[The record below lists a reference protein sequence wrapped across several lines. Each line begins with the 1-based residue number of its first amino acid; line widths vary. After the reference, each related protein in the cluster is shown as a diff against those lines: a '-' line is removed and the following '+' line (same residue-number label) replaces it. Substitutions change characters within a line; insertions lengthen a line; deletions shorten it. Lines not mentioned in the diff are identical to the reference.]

1 MSNAV
6 KIIKLTNNKDR
17 KVTLMFNNEL
27 WELFKAACAQTNGKV
42 TQNLEILMIKFIE
55 EKGLL

>member
-1 MSNAV
+1 M